1 MLSPDLPIAKL
12 EEDGLNRGSFAESL
26 AKTLVQYSFPS
37 SLTIGLYGE
46 WGSGKTSLLNMVFE
60 NVERIDDGVVVLR
73 FNPWL
78 CSDPKQ
84 LVTQFFKQ
92 MATAIKLKKRAAD
105 KAWEL
110 IDQYADIL
118 GATSVIPVAGEI
130 VAAFTKVLTKKAEE
144 ETKERTN
151 DLQESKNQ
159 IIKKLK
165 DEKIKI
171 IVSIDDID
179 RLSEEEIVAVFQLVK
194 SLADFPN
201 TIYVLAFDYDV
212 VVRALGKVQH
222 GDGKEY
228 LEKIVQVPFEIPAPN
243 IDDIHEALFSKLNGI
258 LGDIPEE
265 DWDKETW
272 GELFQ
277 QGIKNYIKSIRDVI
291 RYTNVFSLKYEL
303 LKNETSAADLLGLT
317 CLQVFEPTVYSK
329 LPSYKDI
336 LCGERRSFSHERQK
350 EAEEKVERAINRI
363 APDDGSVT
371 DLEVTKNIL
380 GTLFPGIKTNKGWS
394 YGVGRGY
401 SRRDSLIRNSI
412 AAPECFDRY
421 FALTL
426 ENGAIPTATVRRM
439 VFESSESELAEE
451 TMQIYREGKIVR
463 LLEAIEAYA
472 GAGDGRIIDAKRAAI
487 IIKVLSCNWSSFE
500 VEDEGFFAVPFA
512 WRLLCC
518 VDPLLKSMDSKAR
531 ASLMCSIFE
540 NEKVQ
545 VSTVA
550 LLLQDFENQLGRCA
564 ENARES
570 ADAVLPLD
578 EVQKLEAIFKERAVK
593 AIDSKVV
600 LRQYHGLRFLWL
612 LGQIDPETAAD
623 KKKSMVTDDVSL
635 VKIIDECTSRG
646 SVAMRIVAKTRTVD
660 RDRLSEFVDLGE
672 AYRRVKKFATKNQFF
687 DLPQD
692 EQMSAIA
699 FILIVERGPVE
710 SSLKDCIAEDA
721 IIRVLDQM
729 KSKIEIED
737 TQRD

>member
-1 MLSPDLPIAKL
+1 MLSSDLPIAKL
-12 EEDGLNRGSFAESL
+12 EEDELNRGSFAESL

-60 NVERIDDGVVVLR
+60 NVEQIDDGVVVLR

-78 CSDPKQ
+78 CSDSKQ

-92 MATAIKLKKRAAD
+92 MATAIKLKNK
-105 KAWEL
+105 KAEKVWEL
-110 IDQYADIL
+110 IDQYADVFD
-118 GATSVIPVAGEI
+118 ATSLIPVVGGGI
-130 VAAFTKVLTKKAEE
+130 AAFFRAIAKKAGKKVEKR
-144 ETKERTN
+144 TK

-159 IIKKLK
+159 IIEKLK
-165 DEKIKI
+165 DEKMKI

-350 EAEEKVERAINRI
+350 ETEEKVERAINRI

-380 GTLFPGIKTNKGWS
+380 GTLFPGIKTNMGWS

-401 SRRDSLIRNSI
+401 SRRDFFISNSI
-412 AAPECFDRY
+412 AVPECFDRY

-451 TMQIYREGKIVR
+451 TKQIYREGKIVR

-472 GAGDGRIIDAKRAAI
+472 GAGDGRIIDAKSAAI

-500 VEDEGFFAVPFA
+500 VEDEGFFSVPFA
-512 WRLLCC
+512 WRLLYC
-518 VDPLLKSMDSKAR
+518 VDSLLKSMDSKAR

-550 LLLQDFENQLGRCA
+550 LLLQDFENQLGRYA

-578 EVQKLEAIFKERAVK
+578 AVLKLEAIFKERAVK

-612 LGQIDPETAAD
+612 LEQIAPETAAD

-646 SVAMRIVAKTRTVD
+646 SVAVRIVAKTRTVD
-660 RDRLSEFVDLGE
+660 RDRLGEFVDLGE
-672 AYRRVKKFATKNQFF
+672 AYQRVKKFATENQFF
-687 DLPQD
+687 DLPRD
-692 EQMSAIA
+692 EQMSAVA

-721 IIRVLDQM
+721 IMKALDQM
-729 KSKIEIED
+729 ESKIETDD
-737 TQRD
+737 TKRD

>member
-277 QGIKNYIKSIRDVI
+277 QGIKNYIRSIRDVI

-371 DLEVTKNIL
+371 DLEATKNIL

-692 EQMSAIA
+692 EQMSAVA

-721 IIRVLDQM
+721 IMKALDQM
-729 KSKIEIED
+729 GSKIETDD
-737 TQRD
+737 TKRD

>member
-110 IDQYADIL
+110 INQYADIL

-228 LEKIVQVPFEIPAPN
+228 LEKIVQVPFEIPVPN

-272 GELFQ
+272 VELFQ
-277 QGIKNYIKSIRDVI
+277 QGIKNYIRSIRDVI

-303 LKNETSAADLLGLT
+303 LKNETSVVDLLGLT

-350 EAEEKVERAINRI
+350 EMEEKVECAINRI

-371 DLEVTKNIL
+371 DLEATKNIL
-380 GTLFPGIKTNKGWS
+380 GTLFPGIKTNLGWS

-451 TMQIYREGKIVR
+451 IMQIYRDGKIVR
-463 LLEAIEAYA
+463 LLEAIEVYA
-472 GAGDGRIIDAKRAAI
+472 GAGDGRSIDAERAAI

-512 WRLLCC
+512 WRLLYC
-518 VDPLLKSMDSKAR
+518 VDPLLKRMDSKAR

-550 LLLQDFENQLGRCA
+550 LLLQDFENQLGRYA

-578 EVQKLEAIFKERAVK
+578 AVLKLEAIFKERAVK

-612 LGQIDPETAAD
+612 LEQIAPETAAD

-646 SVAMRIVAKTRTVD
+646 SVAVRIVAKTRTVD

-672 AYRRVKKFATKNQFF
+672 AYQRVKKFATENQFF
-687 DLPQD
+687 DLPRD
-692 EQMSAIA
+692 EQMSAVA
-699 FILIVERGPVE
+699 FILIVEREPVE

>member
-12 EEDGLNRGSFAESL
+12 EEDGLNRGPFAESL

-277 QGIKNYIKSIRDVI
+277 QGIKNYIRSIRDVI

-371 DLEVTKNIL
+371 DLEATKNIL

-540 NEKVQ
+540 NENVQ

>member
-130 VAAFTKVLTKKAEE
+130 VFAFTKVLTKKAEE

-272 GELFQ
+272 VELFQ
-277 QGIKNYIKSIRDVI
+277 QGIKNYIRSIRDVI

-303 LKNETSAADLLGLT
+303 LKNETSVVDLLGLT

-350 EAEEKVERAINRI
+350 ETEEKVERAINRI

-371 DLEVTKNIL
+371 DLEATKNIL
-380 GTLFPGIKTNKGWS
+380 GTLFPGIKTNMGWS

-451 TMQIYREGKIVR
+451 IMQIYRDGKIVR
-463 LLEAIEAYA
+463 LLEAIEVYA
-472 GAGDGRIIDAKRAAI
+472 GAGNGRSIDAERAAI

-512 WRLLCC
+512 WRLLYC
-518 VDPLLKSMDSKAR
+518 VDPLLKRMDSEAR

-578 EVQKLEAIFKERAVK
+578 AVLKLEAIFKERAVK

-646 SVAMRIVAKTRTVD
+646 SVAVRIVAKTRTVD

-672 AYRRVKKFATKNQFF
+672 AYQRVKKFATENQFF
-687 DLPQD
+687 DLPRD
-692 EQMSAIA
+692 EQMSAVA